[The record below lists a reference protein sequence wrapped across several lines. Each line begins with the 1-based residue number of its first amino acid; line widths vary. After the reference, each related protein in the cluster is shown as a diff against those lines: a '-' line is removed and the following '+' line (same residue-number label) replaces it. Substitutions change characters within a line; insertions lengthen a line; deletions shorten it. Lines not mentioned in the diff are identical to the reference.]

1 MTHSTKDWIIAFR
14 PWSLPASS
22 MPSLIAIT
30 YVFYLSNQFSYI
42 NWWYGILALIGAVVF
57 QIVGNLISDYF
68 DFKYNVDRKETF
80 GSSRMLVENIFQPK
94 SIFIYGIVFL
104 IIGLLIGLYL
114 LINTGIELLWI
125 GILGTLGS
133 IFYYKMKYI
142 ALGDFLIFL
151 IYGPLIGLGTVYV
164 MTNQLFWQV
173 ILIELPIAFLI
184 VNILHSNNT
193 RDIRDDS
200 KANIKTQAMLLGIFG
215 SKIQFLF
222 LALGAYFLV
231 LLFVILK
238 LLHPISLI
246 VLITLPITIKNIKL
260 MRRAKIETPEII
272 SNLDA
277 SCAKL
282 VLIFSLL
289 IALSNIIGKFI

>member
-42 NWWYGILALIGAVVF
+42 NLWYGILALIGAVVF